1 MDEPKCSP
9 RFDGEEMV
17 KVPKLGRILE
27 MGRDFS
33 FEINMIIC

>member
-9 RFDGEEMV
+9 RFGDEETV
-17 KVPKLGRILE
+17 KVPKLGRIFE

-33 FEINMIIC
+33 FKINMIIC